1 MLARKVCLSF
11 NVTLKQHSYAYSFS
25 HSCIK
30 FHMRIKAVTFDKK
43 ANETS
48 VMLRLKL
55 AVLITLIDER

>member
-25 HSCIK
+25 HSSIK

-43 ANETS
+43 AN
-48 VMLRLKL
+48 
-55 AVLITLIDER
+55 